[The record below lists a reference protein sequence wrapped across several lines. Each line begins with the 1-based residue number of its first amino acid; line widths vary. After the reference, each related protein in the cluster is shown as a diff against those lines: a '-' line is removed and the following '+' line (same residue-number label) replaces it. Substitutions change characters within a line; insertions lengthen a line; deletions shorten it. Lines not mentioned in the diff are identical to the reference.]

1 MLVEPLI
8 TESTTINASTPTV
21 MPRVEIIET
30 KEIIWLFLRV
40 RVYRR
45 PMKSETGLNMTL
57 QYPLH
62 GLETDESDGIIAG
75 AGQPLQGMRHESPQD
90 TAKAPS
96 RYLK

>member
-8 TESTTINASTPTV
+8 TDRTTISASTPTV

-62 GLETDESDGIIAG
+62 GLETDESDGIITG
-75 AGQPLQGMRHESPQD
+75 AGEALQGMRDQYLPR
-90 TAKAPS
+90 TVKGPS